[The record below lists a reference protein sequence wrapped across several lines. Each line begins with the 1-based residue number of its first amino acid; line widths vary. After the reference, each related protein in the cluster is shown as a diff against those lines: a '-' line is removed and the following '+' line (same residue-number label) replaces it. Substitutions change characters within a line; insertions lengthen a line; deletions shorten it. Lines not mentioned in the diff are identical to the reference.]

1 MLPALALLSG
11 PGALGL
17 SAFGL
22 LVTIMA
28 SANLLSMTGLIATLS
43 SSVAGL
49 FAFKLTK
56 ELSRRGVDRKKVVDT
71 AKSTA
76 VSTARLTVRCAI
88 TVGIAV
94 AYAVAS
100 LVSGEPPLAAFPK
113 RAANRAVSPDVPR
126 CERRCPCLCGCSRDS
141 ASRSSWWPSS
151 LRV

>member
-28 SANLLSMTGLIATLS
+28 SANLLSMTGLIATIS

-56 ELSRRGVDRKKVVDT
+56 ELSCRGVDRKKVVDT

-100 LVSGEPPLAAFPK
+100 LVSGEPLPAARRASCRFPP
-113 RAANRAVSPDVPR
+113 RAAPR
-126 CERRCPCLCGCSRDS
+126 TEQ
-141 ASRSSWWPSS
+141 
-151 LRV
+151 

>member
-100 LVSGEPPLAAFPK
+100 LVSGECECGEPPLV
-113 RAANRAVSPDVPR
+113 NVNVNV
-126 CERRCPCLCGCSRDS
+126 
-141 ASRSSWWPSS
+141 ASRLLPLSRSAP
-151 LRV
+151 RTEQ

>member
-1 MLPALALLSG
+1 VLPALALLSG

-100 LVSGEPPLAAFPK
+100 LVSGECECGEPPLV
-113 RAANRAVSPDVPR
+113 NVNVNV
-126 CERRCPCLCGCSRDS
+126 
-141 ASRSSWWPSS
+141 ASRLLPLSRSAP
-151 LRV
+151 RTEQ